1 MGTQRADDDSSV
13 VAVAVEQ
20 LQQQGFCLIPDLL
33 PRAEA
38 LSLGKAL
45 LALHTEQQEELAGE
59 MHGAGEDYQ
68 TLFGLLNREDRVWGC
83 AAHPV
88 VQEVVRP
95 LLGESYR
102 VVEAVSKPTWPGAP
116 AQHMHVDS
124 ASHFNVVPPPECPW
138 MINSIWMLTDF
149 TVENGCTR
157 VVPMSHTSRLKVPPP
172 GIEESS
178 LVLPVE
184 GNAGSV
190 ILWHSGL
197 YHQAGANTSASAVR
211 VGLNI
216 AYYPTWMNNWV
227 EGGHQPLWPET
238 YARMPPDVQRLMV
251 GLHGKERRTMYEWQ
265 AVPKPSL

>member
-1 MGTQRADDDSSV
+1 VCVTDWPWLWARWGQQRSSKPRQVTTMSTASAMMGSS
-13 VAVAVEQ
+13 ATAAAAAEATEQ
-20 LQQQGFCLIPDLL
+20 LRSQGYAVIPSLL

-38 LSLGKAL
+38 LALGEAL
-45 LALHTEQQEELAGE
+45 LALHTEQQAELAGQ

-88 VQEVVRP
+88 VQEAVRP

-116 AQHMHVDS
+116 GQSMHVDS
-124 ASHFNVVPPPECPW
+124 ASHFAVVPPPECPW

-157 VVPMSHTSRLKVPPP
+157 VVPHSHTSRRKSPPA
-172 GIEESS
+172 GIEDSS

-184 GNAGSV
+184 GSAGSV

-197 YHQAGANTSASAVR
+197 YHQAGPNTSKDAVR

-216 AYYPTWMNNWV
+216 AYC
-227 EGGHQPLWPET
+227 ESS
-238 YARMPPDVQRLMV
+238 ARLV
-251 GLHGKERRTMYEWQ
+251 H
-265 AVPKPSL
+265 